1 MTVEQAT
8 DLKDFHFKADR
19 ILTMIRA
26 RALRLWVL
34 RNAGVV
40 NSETAILIHQNERLE
55 YIYDDLICKIADVAI
70 TSRKV
75 NV

>member
-1 MTVEQAT
+1 MTLIETQELM
-8 DLKDFHFKADR
+8 DMHSKADR
-19 ILTMIRA
+19 ILKLIRA
-26 RALRLWVL
+26 NALRLEYSKSK
-34 RNAGVV
+34 GVV
-40 NSETAILIHQNERLE
+40 NDSTAIRIRQNERLE